1 MPSVSNPLIIQS
13 DNSLLLE
20 TNNKIY
26 EEVRDY
32 LVLFAELVKS
42 PEHIHTYRLTPLS
55 LWNAAAAG
63 VSAKMILETL
73 ERYSK
78 YAIPENVKYEIIDNM
93 GRYGKIRLVQN
104 EDDADSLLLISDDE
118 MLIREIWNH
127 KQVQPLIEGQVD
139 ANTLRIK
146 KFNRGFAKQA
156 LIKIGFP
163 VNDQAGYVDGDHF
176 EISIRQE
183 TVSKRPFSLRE
194 YQQEAVASF
203 YAKGSIYGGSG
214 VIVLPCGAGKTV
226 VAMAAMEKMKTNTL
240 ILVTNITA
248 ARQWIEELIDKTTI
262 DPLQI
267 SEYSG
272 EVKELRPVTVATYQI
287 LTYRKEKKG
296 EFIHFGIFDKM
307 NWGLIIY
314 DEVHLLPAPVF
325 RTAAHLQARR
335 RLGLT
340 ATLVRED
347 GKEDDVFSLIGPK
360 KYDVPWK
367 VLEKQGWIA
376 KAVCS
381 EIKVDLP
388 EKEKM
393 TYTVSSDRVKFKI
406 ASVNS
411 AKTGL
416 VRKILNRHKDANVLI
431 IGQYIDQLESLA
443 AELQIPIITGKTKNS
458 ERIEWYSKFKK
469 GEVKILIVSKIANFA
484 VDLPEANVAIQISG
498 TFGSRQEEA
507 QRLGRILRP
516 KMEENNAFFYSIVTK
531 SSVEEDFAMKRQLFL
546 TEQGYRYKIE
556 GPVNGNGNG
565 KTNGN
570 GKNGRNGKH

>member
-1 MPSVSNPLIIQS
+1 MAQAGNPLIIQS

-63 VSAKMILETL
+63 ISAKMILDTL

-78 YAIPENVKYEIIDNM
+78 YAIPENVKYEIMDNIE
-93 GRYGKIRLVQN
+93 RYGKIRLVQN
-104 EDDADSLLLISDDE
+104 KADEGSLLLISEDD
-118 MLIREIWNH
+118 MLIREIWNN
-127 KQVQPLIEGQVD
+127 KQVRAFVEDQVD

-146 KFNRGFAKQA
+146 KFHRGFVKQA

-163 VNDQAGYVDGDHF
+163 VEDQAGYVDGDPF
-176 EISIRQE
+176 EISIRAQTLHNKKFE
-183 TVSKRPFSLRE
+183 LRE
-194 YQQEAVASF
+194 YQEEAVASF
-203 YAKGSIYGGSG
+203 YANGSIYGGSG

-262 DPLQI
+262 DPSQI

-272 EVKELRPVTVATYQI
+272 EVKAIKPITVATYQI
-287 LTYRKEKKG
+287 LTYRKEKTAD
-296 EFIHFGIFDKM
+296 FLHFNIFDQS

-376 KAVCS
+376 KAVCT
-381 EIKVDLP
+381 EIKVELP
-388 EKEKM
+388 PSEKM
-393 TYTVSSDRVKFKI
+393 TYTVSSDRIKFKI
-406 ASVNS
+406 ASINS
-411 AKTGL
+411 AKTKL
-416 VRKILNRHKDANVLI
+416 VRKILARHADANVLI

-443 AELQIPIITGKTKNS
+443 VELQIPIITGKTKNT
-458 ERIEWYSKFKK
+458 ERIEWYGKFKR

-516 KMEENNAFFYSIVTK
+516 KIEANNAFFYSIVTK
-531 SSVEEDFAMKRQLFL
+531 STVEEDFAMKRQLFL
-546 TEQGYRYKIE
+546 TEQGYKYKIE
-556 GPVNGNGNG
+556 GPSSNGNG
-565 KTNGN
+565 K
-570 GKNGRNGKH
+570 H